1 MARHFHL
8 LQLVLDRANMV
19 WESSVTLVAAAL
31 ALSNLVNGLPNSHP
45 SKNHYPG
52 WAGIKHIFAL

>member
-1 MARHFHL
+1 
-8 LQLVLDRANMV
+8 MV

-45 SKNHYPG
+45 SKSHYPG